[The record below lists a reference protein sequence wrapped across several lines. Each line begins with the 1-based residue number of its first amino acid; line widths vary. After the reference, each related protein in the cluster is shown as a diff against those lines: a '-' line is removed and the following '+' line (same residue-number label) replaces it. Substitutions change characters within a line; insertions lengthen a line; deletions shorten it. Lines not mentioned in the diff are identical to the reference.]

1 MKKLS
6 WKNLFLLLTA
16 IFTLAAC
23 SPTTSEE
30 DTSTATTTTELSAEE
45 NIVTVDLKVEGKAVE
60 DTAKE
65 VKIKK
70 DDILLDVMKA
80 NYDVVE
86 KDGFISSINGH
97 EQDEEAGLYWTY
109 TVNGEMATVGA
120 GEYKLTP
127 GDKVEWSLA
136 AFE

>member
-1 MKKLS
+1 MKKL
-6 WKNLFLLLTA
+6 LLLLTA

-23 SPTTSEE
+23 SPATSEE
-30 DTSTATTTTELSAEE
+30 SASTATTAATAVAE
-45 NIVTVDLKVEGKAVE
+45 NSVTVDLKVDGEAVAGA
-60 DTAKE
+60 AKE
-65 VKIKK
+65 VTIQE
-70 DDILLDVMKA
+70 DAILLDIMKA

-97 EQDEEAGLYWTY
+97 KQDEAAGLYWTY
-109 TVNGEMATVGA
+109 TVNGEMASVGA

-127 GDKVEWSLA
+127 GDKIEWNLA